1 MQTIKV
7 DGTTYTLKFDR
18 DPIEWA
24 KLARKPYKPAKPKNI
39 RKFPHIRHPAG
50 TPMSTRDYVREFE
63 RLNMLIPG
71 DYVNLNQ
78 YTTAQYDP
86 TMPLLEDISDENA
99 N

>member
-1 MQTIKV
+1 MQTLTI
-7 DGTTYTLKFDR
+7 DGTTYKVKFDR
-18 DPIEWA
+18 DPVELA
-24 KLARKPYKPAKPKNI
+24 KAARKPYKQKKPKNI
-39 RKFPHIRHPAG
+39 RKFPHVRHPAG
-50 TPMSTRDYVREFE
+50 TPMSMRDYVREFE

-86 TMPLLEDISDENA
+86 TIPLLEDLSNENA

>member
-1 MQTIKV
+1 MQILTI
-7 DGTTYTLKFDR
+7 DGTTYKVKFDR
-18 DPIEWA
+18 DPIELA

-39 RKFPHIRHPAG
+39 RKFPHVRHPAG

-78 YTTAQYDP
+78 YTTAQYDF
-86 TMPLLEDISDENA
+86 TIPLCEVFTDE
-99 N
+99 